1 MKNFGLIMMLLL
13 ASLSIPTTCF
23 SQGICKD
30 SLVMITAK
38 QLKQTNIIFL
48 EHKRLKER
56 DSVMIKQIDEMDR
69 LLAVYNSIDSINKQQ
84 LSSFKK
90 QVEDQ
95 NKTIDDMSSKL
106 IKSKKKNRRKNF
118 VLGVLSVALVSIFAF
133 VR

>member
-1 MKNFGLIMMLLL
+1 
-13 ASLSIPTTCF
+13 
-23 SQGICKD
+23 
-30 SLVMITAK
+30 
-38 QLKQTNIIFL
+38 
-48 EHKRLKER
+48 
-56 DSVMIKQIDEMDR
+56 MIKQIDEMDR
-69 LLAVYNSIDSINKQQ
+69 LLAVYNNIDSINKQQ

-95 NKTIDDMSSKL
+95 NKTIDDMSFKL

>member
-1 MKNFGLIMMLLL
+1 M
-13 ASLSIPTTCF
+13 
-23 SQGICKD
+23 
-30 SLVMITAK
+30 VITAK

-48 EHKRLKER
+48 EHRRLKER

>member
-1 MKNFGLIMMLLL
+1 
-13 ASLSIPTTCF
+13 
-23 SQGICKD
+23 
-30 SLVMITAK
+30 
-38 QLKQTNIIFL
+38 
-48 EHKRLKER
+48 
-56 DSVMIKQIDEMDR
+56 MIKQIDEMDR

-95 NKTIDDMSSKL
+95 NKIIDDMSSKL

>member
-1 MKNFGLIMMLLL
+1 
-13 ASLSIPTTCF
+13 
-23 SQGICKD
+23 
-30 SLVMITAK
+30 MITAK

-48 EHKRLKER
+48 EHRRLKER

-69 LLAVYNSIDSINKQQ
+69 LLAVYNNIDSINKQQ

-118 VLGVLSVALVSIFAF
+118 VLGVLSVALVSIFVF

>member
-1 MKNFGLIMMLLL
+1 
-13 ASLSIPTTCF
+13 
-23 SQGICKD
+23 
-30 SLVMITAK
+30 
-38 QLKQTNIIFL
+38 
-48 EHKRLKER
+48 
-56 DSVMIKQIDEMDR
+56 MIKQIDEMER
-69 LLAVYNSIDSINKQQ
+69 LLAIYNSIDSINKQQ